1 MTNEVIQNI
10 ITRRSI
16 KQYKAQ
22 QITDE
27 ELQTVLEAGLYA
39 PSGMGMQSPVMV
51 VVQDKDTMAQIVRMN
66 AAVMNATSNPYYDA
80 PTVILVLA
88 PTDRTTYIEDASCVL
103 DTMMLAAH
111 SIGLA
116 SRWIHRERQM
126 FETEE
131 GKELM
136 KKWGVPE
143 NYAGIGALAL
153 GYADCELPEP
163 KERHKGR
170 IIYADK

>member
-1 MTNEVIQNI
+1 M
-10 ITRRSI
+10 
-16 KQYKAQ
+16 
-22 QITDE
+22 
-27 ELQTVLEAGLYA
+27 
-39 PSGMGMQSPVMV
+39 
-51 VVQDKDTMAQIVRMN
+51 
-66 AAVMNATSNPYYDA
+66 
-80 PTVILVLA
+80 
-88 PTDRTTYIEDASCVL
+88 L

-136 KKWGVPE
+136 KKWGIPE
-143 NYAGIGALAL
+143 NFAGVGALAL

-163 KERHKGR
+163 KERREGR

>member
-16 KQYKAQ
+16 KQYKDQ

-27 ELQTVLEAGLYA
+27 ELQTVLDAGLYA

-51 VVQDKDTMAQIVRMN
+51 VVQDKDTMAH
-66 AAVMNATSNPYYDA
+66 
-80 PTVILVLA
+80 
-88 PTDRTTYIEDASCVL
+88 IEDASCVL

-136 KKWGVPE
+136 KKWGIPE
-143 NYAGIGALAL
+143 NFAGVGALAL

-163 KERHKGR
+163 KERREGR